1 MAIRDQI
8 KQALREY
15 NLDPL
20 YGKRPD
26 ILVDKLEQ
34 LFLQE
39 LQTAN
44 LRYSRPRA
52 TAANRSLV
60 TSTRSAQ
67 KRLAT
72 AHNH

>member
-15 NLDPL
+15 HLDPL

-39 LQTAN
+39 LQATN
-44 LRYSRPRA
+44 LRYNRPRA
-52 TAANRSLV
+52 TAVNRNLV
-60 TSTRSAQ
+60 TSTRPAQ
-67 KRLAT
+67 
-72 AHNH
+72 